1 MKKIKLNVYFLVVFF
16 MTITYSFAQSN
27 YLPLLNI
34 NNQWN
39 ILRRGA
45 NPYINYTEIFKIDK
59 DTIINEKSCK
69 RIMKSTDSS
78 SNAIYNFAYYMYEDT
93 ITKKIY
99 TLDNN
104 FNQKL
109 YFDFSANAG
118 DTLVLYCPYYNLINA
133 DTFYVT
139 QTDTFNIAGLY
150 RKRISSIFKSGG
162 ISLQA
167 EDWYEGIGT
176 LKGLHYGG
184 YPPYIGELMKLLCF
198 KNNNQLIFENTS
210 SYNCYYTNV
219 GVNETELSQFSIYPN
234 PVSDNLYINN
244 FQSKNFY
251 MQIFDIKGQLV
262 FNQNLFEQN
271 NSISISNLQRGIYFV
286 VIYNNNNKVFTKKIN
301 KI

>member
-16 MTITYSFAQSN
+16 MTITYTFAQSN
-27 YLPLLNI
+27 YIPLLNI

-45 NPYINYTEIFKIDK
+45 NPFINYTEIFKIDK

-93 ITKKIY
+93 LTKKIY

-118 DTLVLYCPYYNLINA
+118 DTLVLYCPYNNLVNC

-139 QTDTFNIAGLY
+139 QTDTFNIGGLY

-244 FQSKNFY
+244 FQSKEFY
-251 MQIFDIKGQLV
+251 LQIFDIKGQLV
-262 FNQNLFEQN
+262 FNQKLLEQIN
-271 NSISISNLQRGIYFV
+271 KISISNLQRGIYYV
-286 VIYNNNNKVFTKKIN
+286 VIYNNSNKVFTKKIK

>member
-1 MKKIKLNVYFLVVFF
+1 MKKIIIK
-16 MTITYSFAQSN
+16 TIYLCAIIMSVTSLYAQS
-27 YLPLLNI
+27 YIPLLQQ

-39 ILRRGA
+39 ILRRDA
-45 NPYINYTEIFKIDK
+45 NPNLYYTEIYKIDL
-59 DTIINEKSCK
+59 DTIINGYLCK
-69 RIMKSTDSS
+69 KVIKTNDSS
-78 SNAIYNFAYYMYEDT
+78 SSAAFSFAYYMYEDT
-93 ITKKIY
+93 LTKKIY

-118 DTLVLYCPYYNLINA
+118 DTLVLYCPYNNLVNC

-139 QTDTFNIAGLY
+139 QTDTFNIGGLY

-244 FQSKNFY
+244 FQSKEFY
-251 MQIFDIKGQLV
+251 LQIFDIKGQLV
-262 FNQNLFEQN
+262 FNQKLLEQIN
-271 NSISISNLQRGIYFV
+271 KISISNLQRGIYYV
-286 VIYNNNNKVFTKKIN
+286 VIYNNSNKVFTKKIK